1 MPRPPDLLNL
11 VAWLAA
17 LWLAA
22 ASVLLVLA
30 FSTSSVEL
38 HWTSIAYLGS
48 TVLFSVFAF
57 CAMGLDKSKAGRGK
71 RRIAELTLHM
81 FELLGGWP
89 GSLLGQRTFRHKTRK
104 LTYQV
109 VFSGIVCVHLALIA
123 WTIYMW
129 QTFRS
134 TTSHESTAP
143 AESRDEAGSESASEP
158 LPVIEP
164 KKE

>member
-22 ASVLLVLA
+22 AAVLLVLV
-30 FSTSSVEL
+30 FTTSSVRL
-38 HWTSIAYLGS
+38 HWTSDVYLGS
-48 TVLFSVFAF
+48 TVLFSVIAF
-57 CAMGLDKSKAGRGK
+57 LAVGLDKSKAGRGK
-71 RRIAELTLHM
+71 RRIPELSLHM

-89 GSLLGQRTFRHKTRK
+89 GSLLGQRTFHHKTRK
-104 LTYQV
+104 LTYQA
-109 VFSGIVCVHLALIA
+109 VFWGIVFMHLALIA

-129 QTFRS
+129 KTLPPIATQQPT
-134 TTSHESTAP
+134 P
-143 AESRDEAGSESASEP
+143 AAEVEAEDATDP

-164 KKE
+164 QKE